1 VTTSVA
7 KTIEAR
13 VQGRVGHITLNR
25 PPLNV
30 LDTAMMLELDDAIS
44 QVVDR
49 VDFLVLRGAG
59 AKGFSAGA
67 EVADHTPD
75 RVRAMLAAFH
85 SIFRRLAR
93 AECITIALVHGYCLG
108 GGMELA
114 TFCDFVVASE
124 SAVFGQPEIKLGC
137 FPPIAMIS
145 FPKLCGLHA
154 AIDLILTG
162 KTITANE
169 AHRLG
174 LVSRIEDESNW
185 SNDKSGV
192 LEELCALSPSVL
204 QLTRKTLRKLNA
216 TDFEES
222 LEEIERIYF
231 DELMALKDASEGI
244 RAFMER
250 RTAVWHHD

>member
-1 VTTSVA
+1 M
-7 KTIEAR
+7 
-13 VQGRVGHITLNR
+13 QGRVGHILLNR
-25 PPLNV
+25 PPLNI
-30 LDTAMMLELDDAIS
+30 LDTPMMLELDDAIA
-44 QVVDR
+44 QMGDR
-49 VDFLVLRGAG
+49 IDFLVFRGAG

-75 RVRAMLAAFH
+75 RVKAMLAAFH
-85 SIFRRLAR
+85 SVFRRLAR

-145 FPKLCGLHA
+145 LPKLCGIRA
-154 AIDLILTG
+154 AVDVILTG
-162 KTITANE
+162 KTIKADE

-174 LVSRIEDESNW
+174 LVSRIEDDSNW
-185 SNDKSGV
+185 NTGRIGI
-192 LEELCALSPSVL
+192 LEELCGLSPSVL
-204 QLTRKTLRKLNA
+204 RLSRKTLRRLEA
-216 TDFEES
+216 ADFEKS
-222 LEEIERIYF
+222 LEEVERVYF
-231 DELMALKDASEGI
+231 DELMPLKDAAEGI

-250 RTAVWHHD
+250 RAPVWQHDSLT